1 MNHPNREAWVP
12 YLYGETNAERRRE
25 LATHLQE
32 CPDCRRLIESWQHSL
47 ARLDAWKLPHLRR
60 HSTPWLAVVRWAAA
74 TAGVLALGFI
84 LGRQTNALQTETLR
98 ARLEPQLR
106 EQVREELAPWM
117 RSEMNRSA
125 EATLAIASAQ
135 TEKLLAAY
143 NTLNDARRAEDLQR
157 WYVAVKQQLDTVA
170 LNTENGFV
178 QLAANQ
184 PPAKPLVQQQP

>member
-12 YLYGETNAERRRE
+12 YLYGETNAQERRE

-32 CPDCRRLIESWQHSL
+32 CPDCRRLIASWQHSL
-47 ARLDAWKLPHLRR
+47 ARLDAWKLPPLRR
-60 HSTPWLAVVRWAAA
+60 HRTPWLAVVRWAAA
-74 TAGVLALGFI
+74 TAGVLALGFV
-84 LGRQTNALQTETLR
+84 LGRQTNARQTETLR

-117 RSEMNRSA
+117 RSEMKRSA
-125 EATLAIASAQ
+125 EATLAVASAQ
-135 TEKLLAAY
+135 AEKLLAAY
-143 NTLNDARRAEDLQR
+143 STFNDARRAEDLQR

-184 PPAKPLVQQQP
+184 SPAKPPVQPQP